1 MATLLTVIGED
12 ARDVYSTLDWADEAN
27 KNKIELVL
35 QHFADYCQHCENVP
49 FERYRCNKWAQEGGE
64 SYDQYKTTL
73 RKLTEGWEFDTIT
86 PEEILHD
93 HLIFGISDVKVK
105 ELRLL

>member
-1 MATLLTVIGED
+1 
-12 ARDVYSTLDWADEAN
+12 LDWADEAN

-35 QHFADYCQHCENVP
+35 QHLTDYCQHRENIP

-73 RKLTEGWEFDTIT
+73 RKLTKGWEFDAIT